1 MNRRPTHARPAVRRL
16 LAGGAVIALT
26 AGAALAQNGL
36 PVFETRYELRYE
48 FPQESPEVLPGSFR
62 TSITGSEKIQRD
74 ERETVMRYDGSLG
87 FTLAAR
93 PLTSSDNLPQ
103 GAVDLYVRLTDVEM
117 RCRAGRGSYSI
128 IVDDEGLRE
137 VRPMSGETRFGPH
150 DQYVGSHTVSS
161 LLAKP
166 STLRFSNGA
175 LLAAP
180 AESSML
186 STLECS
192 WMYTGITSILP
203 PLPSRGIVPGQTWKA
218 GMPVRLSVFGQPQI
232 IRFDLKFEEYDES
245 THMARVS
252 WKTNLVNTSVMPAA
266 GIHHVGPDAVATGS
280 ISGEVRLHVDSG
292 TVLGSTM
299 TVDLNIRH
307 IKSSNTTVRC
317 NLTYALENLDLTQ
330 IDQPALTTAGPEEM
344 GGQP

>member
-1 MNRRPTHARPAVRRL
+1 MNRCTTYARFSAWRL
-16 LAGGAVIALT
+16 LAGGAVVALT
-26 AGAALAQNGL
+26 AGGALAQNGL
-36 PVFETRYELRYE
+36 PVFETRYALSYQ
-48 FPQESPEVLPGSFR
+48 FPPESIEVLPGAFR

-74 ERETVMRYDGSLG
+74 ERETTMRYDGSLG

-128 IVDDEGLRE
+128 IVNGEGLRE

-166 STLRFSNGA
+166 GTLRFSNGA

-180 AESSML
+180 AESPML

-203 PLPSRGIVPGQTWKA
+203 PLPSKGIVPGQTWTA

-232 IRFDLKFEEYDES
+232 IRFDLKFEEYNES
-245 THMARVS
+245 THVARVS
-252 WKTNLVNTSVMPAA
+252 WKANLVNTSVMPAA
-266 GIHHVGPDAVATGS
+266 GIHHVGQDAVASGL

-292 TVLGSTM
+292 TVMGSTM
-299 TVDLNIRH
+299 SVDLDIRH
-307 IKSSNTTVRC
+307 IKSSKTTVHC
-317 NLTYALENLDLTQ
+317 DLKYVLENLDLAQ
-330 IDQPALTTAGPEEM
+330 AGQPSLSTAGPEEM